1 VIHVT
6 GDLNRPFGL
15 DSSSYPVQ
23 VFDRAFLGDRSVVR
37 KDVPVWV
44 NLAVAFGQVGDP
56 TAFPTL
62 LDLSSVV
69 PGQLLA
75 WQRTR
80 TGQWI
85 GWVTVRLVRD
95 PGSLL
100 DVQGRTLTLI
110 VPPPSIRVRD
120 APADTAPGR

>member
-1 VIHVT
+1 
-6 GDLNRPFGL
+6 
-15 DSSSYPVQ
+15 
-23 VFDRAFLGDRSVVR
+23 VFDRAFLGDHSVSR
-37 KDVPVWV
+37 RDLPGWV
-44 NLAVAFGQVGDP
+44 DLAVAFGQVGDP
-56 TAFPTL
+56 AAFPTL

-80 TGQWI
+80 TGQWV

-100 DVQGRTLTLI
+100 DVQRRNVTLI
-110 VPPPSIRVRD
+110 VPLQAVRVRD
-120 APADTAPGR
+120 RG